1 MLAGGLTVLH
11 RTIYGWT
18 YDSNTCFNLIHANM
32 YSQVEDKA
40 ISEINIM
47 KQALNHLS
55 ELERECEMAV
65 YTSIHRKLSG

>member
-1 MLAGGLTVLH
+1 
-11 RTIYGWT
+11 
-18 YDSNTCFNLIHANM
+18 M